1 MKSNGEKRQAN
12 AEYWR
17 QRAEKTKDISMQKAD
32 KFIAH
37 MEREYKTASRN
48 IELEVTDFLSQ
59 FAENEQMTL
68 SKARKRLNADE
79 LKEFRMEL
87 EEYIRKGEENG
98 ISADWT
104 KQLESASLLH
114 RIDRLQAL
122 KMQIDNQIETLAA
135 YKEQGLNKT
144 LGEIFEENYYR
155 NIFDVQQ
162 MMGEG
167 TAFAILDGRRIMQA
181 ISKPWRY
188 DGKTFSDSIWENK
201 EKLKYSLERTLTQGI
216 IRGSAPRKIAEAI
229 AKETG
234 RELYAAKRLVLT
246 ESAKMA
252 EKASEEGY
260 KELGVKEIEIVVAL
274 DERTCEVCGEMDGK
288 HFPLDKAEG
297 LTPPFHPNCRCTT
310 VPYFNDE
317 FTQGEERAAKDEDG
331 KTYYVPAGMK
341 YGEWKEKYVD
351 GKKNIKIPHLLKIKN
366 IDSAEEDFINRF
378 NAEFS
383 LIPKKHL
390 NIIEREIKGVE
401 IVSNGNSCY
410 DRKSKILYIRNDF
423 EVGELTHEVGH
434 AIETNLKL
442 YHNEEF
448 LNLTKSVLQDK
459 TFDDIVFDPESFVEP
474 VFYIKSEKLVSLYQ
488 GRLYDEIGLIN
499 ENGEINVFSFAEYFS
514 EGYNAYINN
523 PELLRKKDIEL
534 YKFIDKIG
542 DIN

>member
-1 MKSNGEKRQAN
+1 MKSNDEKRQAN

-37 MEREYKTASRN
+37 MEREYKVASRN
-48 IELEVTDFLSQ
+48 IELEVTDFLSR

-68 SKARKRLNADE
+68 SNARKRLNANE
-79 LKEFRMEL
+79 LKDFKMEL

-167 TAFAILDGRRIMQA
+167 TAFAILDDRRIMQA

-317 FTQGEERAAKDEDG
+317 FTQGEERAARDENG
-331 KTYYVPAGMK
+331 KTYYVPSDMK
-341 YGEWKEKYVD
+341 YGEWREKYVEGANKQLNLSSGKVGDTD
-351 GKKNIKIPHLLKIKN
+351 GYSTIESI
-366 IDSAEEDFINRF
+366 EDFDYNDTKAKDYVFSYFAKAYRKADVEYACVITPENKVYEVKGGASTVGIHLVGDDLKGAYITHNHPDQGGFFGDCFSKADFKGFFKYGFKELQVSSGLGRYSMKYEGEYF
-378 NAEFS
+378 SGDKAAE
-383 LIPKKHL
+383 LYEKAHDAVCEKALQTGIDIEYEQLEIMEAL
-390 NIIEREIKGVE
+390 NEM
-401 IVSNGNSCY
+401 
-410 DRKSKILYIRNDF
+410 L
-423 EVGELTHEVGH
+423 
-434 AIETNLKL
+434 
-442 YHNEEF
+442 EF
-448 LNLTKSVLQDK
+448 LNFK
-459 TFDDIVFDPESFVEP
+459 
-474 VFYIKSEKLVSLYQ
+474 
-488 GRLYDEIGLIN
+488 
-499 ENGEINVFSFAEYFS
+499 
-514 EGYNAYINN
+514 
-523 PELLRKKDIEL
+523 
-534 YKFIDKIG
+534 KIG
-542 DIN
+542 

>member
-1 MKSNGEKRQAN
+1 MKSNEEKRQAN

-17 QRAEKTKDISMQKAD
+17 QRAEKTKDISMRKAE
-32 KFIAH
+32 KLIAD
-37 MEREYKTASRN
+37 MEREYKAASRN

-68 SKARKRLNADE
+68 SNARKRLNANE
-79 LKEFRMEL
+79 LKDFKMEL

-98 ISADWT
+98 ISTDWT

-144 LGEIFEENYYR
+144 LGEVFEESYYR

-162 MMGEG
+162 MMGQG
-167 TAFAILDGRRIMQA
+167 SAFAVLDERKIKQA
-181 ISKPWRY
+181 VSKPWRY
-188 DGKTFSDSIWENK
+188 DGKTFSDSIWNNK

-234 RELYAAKRLVLT
+234 RELYATKRLVLT

-288 HFPLDKAEG
+288 HFPLDKSEG

-317 FTQGEERAAKDEDG
+317 FTQGEERAARGEDS
-331 KTYYVPAGMK
+331 KTYYVPADMK
-341 YGEWKEKYVD
+341 YTEWKEKYVEFTQKD
-351 GKKNIKIPHLLKIKN
+351 SIVKGAEFKEYSEKEINEIANITDEIANKYTGKKSKWSGNILINPSDGIYGKRWNCDISTMSETSAHIILHEQLHARSISYFNPKIYNEYAAIEEGAVQLLTQEISKLEKI
-366 IDSAEEDFINRF
+366 
-378 NAEFS
+378 
-383 LIPKKHL
+383 
-390 NIIEREIKGVE
+390 E
-401 IVSNGNSCY
+401 IVPSGY
-410 DRKSKILYIRNDF
+410 D
-423 EVGELTHEVGH
+423 ELTE
-434 AIETNLKL
+434 ALRTINKKSAL
-442 YHNEEF
+442 YENDLDF
-448 LNLTKSVLQDK
+448 ALNLFKIEPSERVNWLETKVYDK
-459 TFDDIVFDPESFVEP
+459 LFDSGTIEDI
-474 VFYIKSEKLVSLYQ
+474 SEIS
-488 GRLYDEIGLIN
+488 
-499 ENGEINVFSFAEYFS
+499 
-514 EGYNAYINN
+514 
-523 PELLRKKDIEL
+523 ELLDLFR
-534 YKFIDKIG
+534 
-542 DIN
+542 

>member
-1 MKSNGEKRQAN
+1 
-12 AEYWR
+12 
-17 QRAEKTKDISMQKAD
+17 MQKAD
-32 KFIAH
+32 KFIDH
-37 MEREYKTASRN
+37 MEREYKAASRN
-48 IELEVTDFLSQ
+48 IELEVTDFLSR
-59 FAENEQMTL
+59 FTENEQMTL
-68 SKARKRLNADE
+68 SNARKRLNANE

-87 EEYIRKGEENG
+87 EEYIRKGEENS

-122 KMQIDNQIETLAA
+122 KMQIDNQIEALAA

-155 NIFDVQQ
+155 NIFDVQH

-167 TAFAILDGRRIMQA
+167 TAFAILDDRRIMQA

-260 KELGVKEIEIVVAL
+260 RELGVKEIEIVVAL

-288 HFPLDKAEG
+288 HFPLDKSEG

-310 VPYFNDE
+310 VPYFDDE
-317 FTQGEERAAKDEDG
+317 FTQGEERAARDENG
-331 KTYYVPAGMK
+331 KTYYVPSDMK
-341 YGEWKEKYVD
+341 YTEWKEKYVEKNRRFDEGEQSKKGIFIDTKINEKAINSKTYRDKFNNLDESTEVIKGIYNESKKILKHRSKTKFEDLVFIDSVTNEVKSVTDCNIVSAVKATNGMQDMLKKSADYSIIAIHNHPNSSLPSMSDIATAWKRKYKYGLIVCHD
-351 GKKNIKIPHLLKIKN
+351 GKLIKYSVSNDLNTNYNLINRN
-366 IDSAEEDFINRF
+366 IDKLMNLEYNTSEYME
-378 NAEFS
+378 
-383 LIPKKHL
+383 LIK
-390 NIIEREIKGVE
+390 RIK
-401 IVSNGNSCY
+401 
-410 DRKSKILYIRNDF
+410 
-423 EVGELTHEVGH
+423 ELG
-434 AIETNLKL
+434 
-442 YHNEEF
+442 
-448 LNLTKSVLQDK
+448 
-459 TFDDIVFDPESFVEP
+459 
-474 VFYIKSEKLVSLYQ
+474 VSL
-488 GRLYDEIGLIN
+488 E
-499 ENGEINVFSFAEYFS
+499 VFA
-514 EGYNAYINN
+514 
-523 PELLRKKDIEL
+523 
-534 YKFIDKIG
+534 
-542 DIN
+542 